1 MTVSPPR
8 LTALSPASFS
18 IGSFFCRFFFPFLE
32 RIFKQDTHS
41 TRQLVEQKV
50 NMSTDTVLPERKR
63 KHKNKEHEPSK
74 KRKNAA
80 TTASDD
86 VDMAIPSTPKQN
98 IDKSRQVVSITDA
111 AKQDAGSPFRLI
123 NATMYVP
130 LSPISISPTHASAS
144 LIAEHLAPLLLTYYP
159 PFQGIVLAYSNGSI
173 SESPP
178 VPGQDNSSSSQ
189 PDFDNPKPLTLALT
203 ANEYGVLYL
212 YLTATFL
219 IFSPQKGHVLE
230 GWVNVQSEGFVGAIA
245 HNLFSVGIERKRV
258 PNSWKWIPP
267 GADEDEVDTAGD
279 KKKGYLSAT
288 SGDEDGAAGSNK
300 PAFDA
305 EKEHFTPLPKKV
317 SRQPINLLDS
327 DTNMLGEEFGEYDDE
342 EDDEESNATGY
353 FQSVSGHRVRGT
365 IRFRVRD
372 VDIIPGADPDRG
384 FLSIEGTML
393 TPEEEARLEE
403 EERNGPLP
411 ASSQRDPYAMTG
423 AASSQSVPQSQN
435 SQVSVAEVR
444 LPETTATL
452 ATTATAKSG
461 SKDEKKKEK
470 KKSKDKSKSKTK
482 EVIVL

>member
-1 MTVSPPR
+1 
-8 LTALSPASFS
+8 
-18 IGSFFCRFFFPFLE
+18 
-32 RIFKQDTHS
+32 
-41 TRQLVEQKV
+41 
-50 NMSTDTVLPERKR
+50 
-63 KHKNKEHEPSK
+63 
-74 KRKNAA
+74 
-80 TTASDD
+80 
-86 VDMAIPSTPKQN
+86 
-98 IDKSRQVVSITDA
+98 
-111 AKQDAGSPFRLI
+111 
-123 NATMYVP
+123 MYVP

-178 VPGQDNSSSSQ
+178 VPGQVGNSSSQ

-219 IFSPQKGHVLE
+219 IFSPQKGQVLE

-258 PNSWKWIPP
+258 PKSWKWIPP
-267 GADEDEVDTAGD
+267 GADEDEVDTASD
-279 KKKGYLSAT
+279 KKKGYVSAT
-288 SGDEDGAAGSNK
+288 SGDEDGSGAAGSNK
-300 PAFDA
+300 LAFDA
-305 EKEHFTPLPKKV
+305 EKEHFTPLPKNV
-317 SRQPINLLDS
+317 SRKPINLLDS
-327 DTNMLGEEFGEYDDE
+327 DTNMLGEEFGEYEEE
-342 EDDEESNATGY
+342 EDDDESSNATGY

-372 VDIIPGADPDRG
+372 VDVIPGADPDRG

>member
-1 MTVSPPR
+1 MP
-8 LTALSPASFS
+8 
-18 IGSFFCRFFFPFLE
+18 
-32 RIFKQDTHS
+32 
-41 TRQLVEQKV
+41 
-50 NMSTDTVLPERKR
+50 TDTALPERKR

-80 TTASDD
+80 ATTPSADI
-86 VDMAIPSTPKQN
+86 DMAAIPSTPKQN
-98 IDKSRQVVSITDA
+98 IAQNRQVVSINDA
-111 AKQDAGSPFRLI
+111 AKPDAGSPFRLI

-173 SESPP
+173 SENPP
-178 VPGQDNSSSSQ
+178 VPGQVHSSSSSQ

-219 IFSPQKGHVLE
+219 VFSPQKGQVLE

-245 HNLFSVGIERKRV
+245 YNLFSVGIERKRV
-258 PNSWKWIPP
+258 PKSWKWIPP
-267 GADEDEVDTAGD
+267 GADEDEVYEAGD
-279 KKKGYLSAT
+279 KKKGYVSAT
-288 SGDEDGAAGSNK
+288 SGDEDGSAGSNK
-300 PAFDA
+300 LVFDA

-342 EDDEESNATGY
+342 EDDESSNATGY

-372 VDIIPGADPDRG
+372 VDVIPGADPDRG

-393 TPEEEARLEE
+393 TPEEEAKLEE

-411 ASSQRDPYAMTG
+411 PSRQHDPYAMTG
-423 AASSQSVPQSQN
+423 AANSQSVPQSQD
-435 SQVSVAEVR
+435 SQVNVAEVR
-444 LPETTATL
+444 LTESTTTTTIP
-452 ATTATAKSG
+452 ATTTKSG

-470 KKSKDKSKSKTK
+470 KKSKDKSKSKKK
-482 EVIVL
+482 EVIEL

>member
-1 MTVSPPR
+1 
-8 LTALSPASFS
+8 
-18 IGSFFCRFFFPFLE
+18 
-32 RIFKQDTHS
+32 
-41 TRQLVEQKV
+41 
-50 NMSTDTVLPERKR
+50 
-63 KHKNKEHEPSK
+63 
-74 KRKNAA
+74 
-80 TTASDD
+80 
-86 VDMAIPSTPKQN
+86 
-98 IDKSRQVVSITDA
+98 
-111 AKQDAGSPFRLI
+111 
-123 NATMYVP
+123 MYVP
-130 LSPISISPTHASAS
+130 LSPISISSTHASAS

-178 VPGQDNSSSSQ
+178 VPGQVHSSSSSSQ

-219 IFSPQKGHVLE
+219 VFSPQKGHVLE

-245 HNLFSVGIERKRV
+245 YNLFSVGIERKRV
-258 PNSWKWIPP
+258 PKSWKWIPP
-267 GADEDEVDTAGD
+267 GADDGEGDAAGD
-279 KKKGYLSAT
+279 KKKGYVSAT

-300 PAFDA
+300 LSFDA

-327 DTNMLGEEFGEYDDE
+327 DTNMLGEEFGEYDEE
-342 EDDEESNATGY
+342 EDDESSNATGY

-372 VDIIPGADPDRG
+372 VDVIPGADPDRG

-393 TPEEEARLEE
+393 SPEEEAKLEE

-411 ASSQRDPYAMTG
+411 ASRQRDPHAMTG
-423 AASSQSVPQSQN
+423 GASQSAPSQSQT
-435 SQVSVAEVR
+435 SQVEVAEVR
-444 LPETTATL
+444 LPETTTTPA
-452 ATTATAKSG
+452 TATATKTKAG

-482 EVIVL
+482 EVIEL

>member
-1 MTVSPPR
+1 MPTES
-8 LTALSPASFS
+8 
-18 IGSFFCRFFFPFLE
+18 
-32 RIFKQDTHS
+32 
-41 TRQLVEQKV
+41 
-50 NMSTDTVLPERKR
+50 VLPERKR

-80 TTASDD
+80 TTASGD
-86 VDMAIPSTPKQN
+86 VEMEIPSSPK
-98 IDKSRQVVSITDA
+98 IEKGRQVVSVTDA
-111 AKQDAGSPFRLI
+111 AKSDAGSPFRLI

-130 LSPISISPTHASAS
+130 LSPISISSTHASAS

-178 VPGQDNSSSSQ
+178 VPGQVHSSSSQ

-219 IFSPQKGHVLE
+219 IFSPQKGQVLE
-230 GWVNVQSEGFVGAIA
+230 GWINVQSEGFVGAIV
-245 HNLFSVGIERKRV
+245 HNLFSVGIERKRL
-258 PNSWKWIPP
+258 PKSWKWVPP
-267 GADEDEVDTAGD
+267 GADEDESNTVSD
-279 KKKGYLSAT
+279 KKKGYVSAT
-288 SGDEDGAAGSNK
+288 SGDEDGSSGSNK
-300 PAFDA
+300 VAFDA

-342 EDDEESNATGY
+342 EDDEASNATGY

-372 VDIIPGADPDRG
+372 VDVIPGADPDRG

-411 ASSQRDPYAMTG
+411 VTRQHDPYAMTG
-423 AASSQSVPQSQN
+423 AASSQSVSQSQN
-435 SQVSVAEVR
+435 SQVNVAEVR
-444 LPETTATL
+444 LPETATP
-452 ATTATAKSG
+452 ASTTTTTTTAAAKSE
-461 SKDEKKKEK
+461 SKDDKKKEK

-482 EVIVL
+482 EVTVL

>member
-1 MTVSPPR
+1 VS
-8 LTALSPASFS
+8 
-18 IGSFFCRFFFPFLE
+18 SFFLNRSFFLPLFFLSSTE
-32 RIFKQDTHS
+32 SESIFKQEDLT
-41 TRQLVEQKV
+41 TRQLVDQF
-50 NMSTDTVLPERKR
+50 NMFTETVLPERKR

-80 TTASDD
+80 TTTTTNSDD
-86 VDMAIPSTPKQN
+86 VVVDIPSTPNQN
-98 IDKSRQVVSITDA
+98 IEKTRQVVSITDA
-111 AKQDAGSPFRLI
+111 AKQDAVSPFRLI

-130 LSPISISPTHASAS
+130 LSPISISSTHASAS

-178 VPGQDNSSSSQ
+178 VPGQAHSSSSSQ

-219 IFSPQKGHVLE
+219 VFSPQKGQVLE

-258 PNSWKWIPP
+258 PKSWKWIPP
-267 GADEDEVDTAGD
+267 GADDENVDAASD
-279 KKKGYLSAT
+279 KKKGYVSAT
-288 SGDEDGAAGSNK
+288 SGDEDGAGGSNK
-300 PAFDA
+300 LSFDA

-327 DTNMLGEEFGEYDDE
+327 DTNMLVEEFGEYDDE
-342 EDDEESNATGY
+342 EDDDSSNATGY

-372 VDIIPGADPDRG
+372 VDVIPGADPDRG

-393 TPEEEARLEE
+393 SPEEEAQLEE

-411 ASSQRDPYAMTG
+411 ASRQGDPYAMAG
-423 AASSQSVPQSQN
+423 GASSQSVPQSQT
-435 SQVSVAEVR
+435 SQVEVAEVR
-444 LPETTATL
+444 LPETTTTL
-452 ATTATAKSG
+452 VTATKAKSG

-470 KKSKDKSKSKTK
+470 KKSKDKSKSKMK
-482 EVIVL
+482 EVIEL

>member
-1 MTVSPPR
+1 
-8 LTALSPASFS
+8 
-18 IGSFFCRFFFPFLE
+18 
-32 RIFKQDTHS
+32 
-41 TRQLVEQKV
+41 
-50 NMSTDTVLPERKR
+50 MSTETILPERKR

-80 TTASDD
+80 TTTASSSSIDI
-86 VDMAIPSTPKQN
+86 VAIPSTPKKQN
-98 IDKSRQVVSITDA
+98 IEKTRQVVSITSA

-130 LSPISISPTHASAS
+130 LSPISISSTHASAS

-178 VPGQDNSSSSQ
+178 VPGQVHSSSSQ

-219 IFSPQKGHVLE
+219 VFSPQKGHVLE

-258 PNSWKWIPP
+258 PKSWKWIPP
-267 GADEDEVDTAGD
+267 GADDEDVGAARD
-279 KKKGYLSAT
+279 KKKGYVSAT

-300 PAFDA
+300 LSFDA

-317 SRQPINLLDS
+317 SHQPISLLDS

-342 EDDEESNATGY
+342 EDDESSNATGY

-372 VDIIPGADPDRG
+372 VDVIPGADPDRG

-393 TPEEEARLEE
+393 SPEEEAKLEE

-411 ASSQRDPYAMTG
+411 ASRQRDPYAMTG
-423 AASSQSVPQSQN
+423 AASLQPVPQSQN
-435 SQVSVAEVR
+435 SQASVAEVR
-444 LPETTATL
+444 LPETTTP
-452 ATTATAKSG
+452 ATTTAKTKSG

-482 EVIVL
+482 EVIEL